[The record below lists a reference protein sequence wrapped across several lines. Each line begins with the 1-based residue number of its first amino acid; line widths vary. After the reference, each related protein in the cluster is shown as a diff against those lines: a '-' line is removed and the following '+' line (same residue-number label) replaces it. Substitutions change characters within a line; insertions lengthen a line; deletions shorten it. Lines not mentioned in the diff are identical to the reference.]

1 MLKVTGSM
9 SAKIGVAPTRTIAP
23 TVAKKVN
30 GVVITSSPALIPST
44 ISEMMRASEPLV
56 TPTAPVLRQ

>member
-1 MLKVTGSM
+1 M
-9 SAKIGVAPTRTIAP
+9 SAKTGVAPTRTIAP

-44 ISEMMRASEPLV
+44 ISAMINASEPLV
-56 TPTAPVLRQ
+56 TPTAWLLRQ